1 MSVQDSEVGAGQV
14 RLNDEDVAYL
24 MNLLRNATQ
33 PITTQKLIDAL
44 RGQSGEI
51 HAGETDASGL
61 SDPSASS

>member
-1 MSVQDSEVGAGQV
+1 MSVQDSEVEAGQV

-51 HAGETDASGL
+51 HVGETDASGS